1 MGIILGYISLLCFCL
16 LAGKWITRKLHIQ
29 KVDKFLMRIHKKV
42 SAAFLVTCFFHI
54 IFAFPVFKT
63 RSIAVLITGIFAI
76 VVMAL
81 LIIFCHVLKDK
92 TNKFRWHRILTTV
105 LMICIIGH
113 MVAYFIDF
121 ANYRNKIHEIHI
133 QDIDISEVEDGVYVG
148 EYDAG
153 YIYAKVE
160 VTIENGSIVE
170 LRILEHGNER
180 GEAAEVITEEI
191 KKQQKLDVDAVTGAT
206 NSSRV
211 IKKAVQNAL
220 VK

>member
-1 MGIILGYISLLCFCL
+1 MGIVFGYISLLCFCL

-29 KVDKFLMRIHKKV
+29 KVDKFLARIHKKV
-42 SAAFLVTCFFHI
+42 SVAFLVTCLLHIVFVFH
-54 IFAFPVFKT
+54 VFTT
-63 RSIAVLITGIFAI
+63 RSIAVLTTGILNI
-76 VVMAL
+76 VVVIL
-81 LIIFCHVLKDK
+81 LIIFCHVLKDN
-92 TNKFRWHRILTTV
+92 TIRFRWHRILTV
-105 LMICIIGH
+105 VSMICVFGH
-113 MVAYFIDF
+113 MIAYFSDF
-121 ANYRNKIHEIHI
+121 TNYQNKIREIHI

-160 VTIENGSIVE
+160 VTIENGIIAE
-170 LRILEHGNER
+170 LCILEHGNER
-180 GEAAEVITEEI
+180 GETAEVVTEEI
-191 KKQQKLDVDAVTGAT
+191 KRQQKIDVDAVTGAT

>member
-1 MGIILGYISLLCFCL
+1 MGIVLGYISLLCFCL
-16 LAGKWITRKLHIQ
+16 LAGKWITRKLHIK
-29 KVDKFLMRIHKKV
+29 KVDKLLMRIHKKV
-42 SAAFLVTCFFHI
+42 SVVFLVTCLLHI
-54 IFAFPVFKT
+54 IFVFPVFKT
-63 RSIAVLITGIFAI
+63 RSVAVLITGILAI
-76 VVMAL
+76 VVVAL

-92 TNKFRWHRILTTV
+92 TIRFRWHRILTVV

-121 ANYRNKIHEIHI
+121 ENYQNKIREIHI
-133 QDIDISEVEDGVYVG
+133 QDIDISEAEDGIYVG

-160 VTIENGSIVE
+160 VTIENGNIAE

-191 KKQQKLDVDAVTGAT
+191 KRQQKLDVDAVTGAT
-206 NSSRV
+206 NSSNV

>member
-1 MGIILGYISLLCFCL
+1 
-16 LAGKWITRKLHIQ
+16 
-29 KVDKFLMRIHKKV
+29 
-42 SAAFLVTCFFHI
+42 
-54 IFAFPVFKT
+54 
-63 RSIAVLITGIFAI
+63 
-76 VVMAL
+76 MAQN
-81 LIIFCHVLKDK
+81 F
-92 TNKFRWHRILTTV
+92 NSG

-121 ANYRNKIHEIHI
+121 ANYRNKIREIHI
-133 QDIDISEVEDGVYVG
+133 QDFDISEVEDGVYVG

-160 VTIENGSIVE
+160 VTIENGIIAE
-170 LRILEHGNER
+170 LCILEHGNER

-206 NSSRV
+206 NSSNV